1 VGVGVNPI
9 RNDQED
15 AMIPGMW
22 PVKNTGQSDLEL
34 HVFFLIYSVILLNQ
48 VCCWVLIHNVYIW

>member
-34 HVFFLIYSVILLNQ
+34 HVFFSNIFCYLIKSSLL
-48 VCCWVLIHNVYIW
+48 LGFDT